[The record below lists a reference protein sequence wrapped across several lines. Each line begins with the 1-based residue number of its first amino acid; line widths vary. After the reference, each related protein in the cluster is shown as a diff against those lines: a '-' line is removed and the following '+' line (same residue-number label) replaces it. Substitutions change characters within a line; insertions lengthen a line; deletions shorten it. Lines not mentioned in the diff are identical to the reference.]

1 MRLQGVHNE
10 CDGASTRKLKE
21 KSKQR
26 ARRQKWTRNQHTE
39 KATACEPDSCEP
51 SSSIGCH
58 RMIHC
63 QAKFHRAAHVR
74 MTVGRTWAW
83 PFGAMGLMI
92 HCEVVTPLFL
102 LDRKRVNKSSW
113 GSPHPLAGLHNQMA
127 PQSSLRAGAQCLT
140 VTHWMTIRQCHAPMG
155 RVTRRRVRPDAPGCG
170 VERWAPA
177 QNGRVSK
184 CSGSRTERTNEPN
197 CRATPKS
204 EYSS

>member
-102 LDRKRVNKSSW
+102 LDRKRVNTRIDRNFGLGSVRFGEKLTSRECHALTAVLSARSRVTVSRATIIGELCPHVHEEYELVTVYTHWPKKSSW
-113 GSPHPLAGLHNQMA
+113 ESPLHTPLAGLHNKNQKA
-127 PQSSLRAGAQCLT
+127 PQSCVQVPS
-140 VTHWMTIRQCHAPMG
+140 V
-155 RVTRRRVRPDAPGCG
+155 
-170 VERWAPA
+170 
-177 QNGRVSK
+177 
-184 CSGSRTERTNEPN
+184 
-197 CRATPKS
+197 
-204 EYSS
+204 